1 MSIST
6 TIKYDSLPEFI
17 RVSIDKEVKVEA
29 EKQFEI
35 AKKQAIEK
43 IDKYKDEVV
52 AGVILHIQRQM
63 TMETFGQELRITII
77 NKDIGNNN

>member
-17 RVSIDKEVKVEA
+17 KASVSKEVRVFA
-29 EKQFEI
+29 EKEFEV
-35 AKKQAIEK
+35 AKKEVLEK

-52 AGVILHIQRQM
+52 AGVVLHIQRQM
-63 TMETFGQELRITII
+63 TMETMGQELRITIT
-77 NKDIGNNN
+77 NKD